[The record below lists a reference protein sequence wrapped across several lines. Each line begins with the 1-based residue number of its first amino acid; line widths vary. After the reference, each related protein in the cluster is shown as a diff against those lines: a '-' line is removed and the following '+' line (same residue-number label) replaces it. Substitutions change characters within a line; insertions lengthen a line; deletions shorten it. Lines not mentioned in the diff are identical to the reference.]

1 MSKVLEIAEAVAS
14 ELAAHQAEVQFI
26 PEFALR
32 GTAETR
38 VVVVPAGTEFR
49 ALSRGLHDE
58 RPCRAA
64 CTTSGPAST
73 WGS

>member
-1 MSKVLEIAEAVAS
+1 M
-14 ELAAHQAEVQFI
+14 VQFI

-49 ALSRGLHDE
+49 ALSRGLHHRE
-58 RPCRAA
+58 RTQGRRAEK
-64 CTTSGPAST
+64 SGGLFRLERMSF
-73 WGS
+73 GR